1 MQTRLMHTKYFRKQ
15 YAVIHDI
22 NYNNFAINLCRF
34 TVFKAVG
41 GRTTGKAAVG
51 IRSAFDIVGRC
62 VRTCL
67 HGSTVN
73 NSRGDYLVPV
83 DRRRRRRLVLVIVVG
98 CTKWAAD
105 SRHPNRT
112 EQVGSLRSCHWLMS
126 PPLLLTMMMMM
137 RAFVLLLA
145 ILCLCSASR
154 VLIVGT
160 QVVSHLMELGHLG
173 VSLATRGHEVWV
185 ALEEGYP
192 AAALVA
198 PPPLRVVHYRVPADV
213 VRLSSLE
220 VSDRLMS
227 PVVSDTTT
235 RASAQRARGRF
246 IAGAALDNCRYIA
259 RRSYIS
265 VLRNNYYSN
274 ICILH
279 NLCIISSNRT
289 RSTGATIQDQA

>member
-1 MQTRLMHTKYFRKQ
+1 MHTKYFRKQ

-22 NYNNFAINLCRF
+22 NYNNFAINFCRF

-112 EQVGSLRSCHWLMS
+112 EQVGSLRLMS
-126 PPLLLTMMMMM
+126 PPLLLHDDDD
-137 RAFVLLLA
+137 
-145 ILCLCSASR
+145 ASVRPPARYPLPLQR
-154 VLIVGT
+154 VPGPHRRHAGGQSSHGT
-160 QVVSHLMELGHLG
+160 RPPR
-173 VSLATRGHEVWV
+173 SLAGDERPRGLGG
-185 ALEEGYP
+185 ARGGLPGRRAGRS
-192 AAALVA
+192 AAAAGRPLPRAGRRRPPQLPRGVRPSDVA
-198 PPPLRVVHYRVPADV
+198 GGQRHDNPR
-213 VRLSSLE
+213 E
-220 VSDRLMS
+220 
-227 PVVSDTTT
+227 
-235 RASAQRARGRF
+235 RAAREGALHRRSRARQLQVHCATF
-246 IAGAALDNCRYIA
+246 
-259 RRSYIS
+259 
-265 VLRNNYYSN
+265 
-274 ICILH
+274 LH
-279 NLCIISSNRT
+279 LCP
-289 RSTGATIQDQA
+289 A